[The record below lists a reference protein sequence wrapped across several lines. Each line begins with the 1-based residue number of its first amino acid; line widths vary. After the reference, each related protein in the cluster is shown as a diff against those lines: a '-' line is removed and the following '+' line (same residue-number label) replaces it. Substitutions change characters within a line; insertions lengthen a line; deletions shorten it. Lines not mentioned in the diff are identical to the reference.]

1 MKEQM
6 RIELHNET
14 EYTER
19 ISFQD
24 IWTHA
29 SRLKYAGCRVAAI
42 TDRNSVYGMHEAE
55 RYLKQKE
62 IQPIYGVTLN
72 CIDVDDRY
80 DVVLL
85 AANLTGRDN
94 IFRLIELL
102 EGNHFSFGRAV
113 TRQQLDAHRKGILLG
128 AAAKNG
134 QIVRAILHRR
144 DQRYLETITQNYDY
158 LEFTS
163 EPYDIAAT
171 VVQLAA
177 QENLPLCAVQYAV
190 LNEPS
195 VPLEKYAYLT
205 LCRYYWQEA
214 DAQYFK
220 TTEELREEMNALYV
234 LPVEKLVGQKVLYDD
249 PQRVFSRVEP
259 MPTLEEI
266 LCTNDASFHA
276 ARMQE
281 LNIRLN
287 CAMQEKY
294 GAHCPAQV
302 SERVQREL
310 TEIDAQKQAHVMLML
325 ADMAK
330 QGDNSQE
337 HMMVAGEYANFEI
350 LYLLGVTELDPLPR
364 HIYCR
369 VCGCWLETQAEI
381 GESVACPRCGQMAV
395 VSGLNVPVEPI
406 HALLK
411 DGAHFEI
418 RASAERISRWNE
430 DLKETSYIVLQT
442 PPRNP
447 LPREADMD
455 TLC

>member
-42 TDRNSVYGMHEAE
+42 TDRNSVDGIHMAE
-55 RYLKQKE
+55 HDFMRRG
-62 IQPIYGVTLN
+62 IQPIYGVTLS

-102 EGNHFSFGRAV
+102 ESNRFSFGRAV
-113 TRQQLDAHRKGILLG
+113 TREQLDAHRKGILLG

-144 DQRYLETITQNYDY
+144 DQRYLETITQDYDY

-177 QENLPLCAVQYAV
+177 QGNLPLCAVQYAV

-195 VPLEKYAYLT
+195 VPLEKYAT
-205 LCRYYWQEA
+205 LPLLLAGGRC
-214 DAQYFK
+214 
-220 TTEELREEMNALYV
+220 T
-234 LPVEKLVGQKVLYDD
+234 
-249 PQRVFSRVEP
+249 VFQ
-259 MPTLEEI
+259 
-266 LCTNDASFHA
+266 NDRGA
-276 ARMQE
+276 ARGNE
-281 LNIRLN
+281 RSV
-287 CAMQEKY
+287 
-294 GAHCPAQV
+294 CPA
-302 SERVQREL
+302 RG
-310 TEIDAQKQAHVMLML
+310 K
-325 ADMAK
+325 
-330 QGDNSQE
+330 
-337 HMMVAGEYANFEI
+337 AG
-350 LYLLGVTELDPLPR
+350 R
-364 HIYCR
+364 
-369 VCGCWLETQAEI
+369 
-381 GESVACPRCGQMAV
+381 SK
-395 VSGLNVPVEPI
+395 GLV
-406 HALLK
+406 
-411 DGAHFEI
+411 
-418 RASAERISRWNE
+418 R
-430 DLKETSYIVLQT
+430 
-442 PPRNP
+442 
-447 LPREADMD
+447 
-455 TLC
+455 